1 MYFYSKDTMAKKPAA
16 KSHQSLLTEQDATIE
31 SFVKGVS
38 SLIRIVLSKNQKD
51 EDMLEIS
58 EKFSAVKTRIP
69 LKIVDAGRKSMWKY
83 AVAISKED
91 ENVLLSK
98 DFAQEYADVKET
110 LKEEGEFEKFP
121 IILNKVKF
129 TWRCFNKG
137 EKATVW
143 EIAKGMI
150 SDLARL
156 EQINRELNPKT

>member
-1 MYFYSKDTMAKKPAA
+1 MAKKPAT
-16 KSHQSLLTEQDATIE
+16 KSKQTLLNEQSDTIE
-31 SFVKGVS
+31 SFVRGVG
-38 SLIRIVLSKNQKD
+38 SLIRILLAKNQKD
-51 EDMLEIS
+51 EDILEIN
-58 EKFSAVKTRIP
+58 EKFNAVKTRIP

-98 DFAQEYADVKET
+98 DFAQEYADVKDT

-121 IILNKVKF
+121 IILGKVKF

-137 EKATVW
+137 EKAAVW

-156 EQINRELNPKT
+156 EQINRELKV